1 MMTHLNIA
9 GPQAPLQLA
18 GGDWM
23 HSMRSPDLISSG
35 LADAQIRHL
44 SFFHELLYIACT
56 SKGCINMGSIPK
68 SISETAFLAWQE
80 ALDKGRAGPHL
91 ELIPGLLN
99 GHSPVHAM
107 LHGHGDF

>member
-35 LADAQIRHL
+35 LADAQILHL

-56 SKGCINMGSIPK
+56 SKGCMNTASIPN
-68 SISETAFLAWQE
+68 SMIETAFLAWQG
-80 ALDKGRAGPHL
+80 ALDEGTHCSRRGRS
-91 ELIPGLLN
+91 
-99 GHSPVHAM
+99 SP
-107 LHGHGDF
+107 